1 MTDLM
6 TTIYQHP
13 DTGHLA
19 TYSPRA
25 GNDDPNPWVEYACT
39 PFAFSE
45 IGRHPELPFGY
56 LALLLVPP
64 PAVGT
69 ILDGLIEVKPDD
81 AVLAGTEAPRAIPDG
96 PPMFVVECL
105 CTDAE
110 SIRCRAHGPSPDDWA
125 DQVDDQ
131 RKRADATAED
141 LTEAIAALSAVADRI
156 DELGSRTRQEA
167 RNAQQYRR

>member
-39 PFAFSE
+39 PFAFSA
-45 IGRHPELPFGY
+45 IGRHPKLPFGY

-64 PAVGT
+64 PAIGT
-69 ILDGLIEVKPDD
+69 ILDGLIDVKPDD
-81 AVLAGTEAPRAIPDG
+81 AVLAGTEPPRTIPDG
-96 PPMFVVECL
+96 PPMFVVECV

-131 RKRADATAED
+131 RKRADAAEAD
-141 LTEAIAALSAVADRI
+141 LAAVDQALA
-156 DELGSRTRQEA
+156 ELRDQISRQ
-167 RNAQQYRR
+167 